1 MLNKFF
7 SFIYINSFK
16 FFPVKINKFLG
27 KFFKKL
33 HDMHIKASYSKDF
46 RAHLD
51 IEGNKFKLLLM
62 KNDNQAQ
69 SVYQKLHFNHDSYE
83 TIMVKTLIKSINFLN
98 TKNFLDLGSFMGFYA
113 CLVASKF
120 NDQQNIYAIESN
132 PKYVNYINQ
141 SVKLNNFTNINVIN
155 KILSDREEYLYVDN
169 ERVLS
174 SLDENQNLEKLKA
187 ITLDKLCEDKKIDP
201 EIIKIDVHGA
211 EGKVLTGCSQIL
223 EKHAKVILLE
233 LHTSEYLKKYS
244 NGFNRK
250 KIISLLIEKNF
261 HCFLVSSF
269 RDYDKKNKYELIQ
282 INNENFDFIFFDRDK
297 SDQFI
302 ICIKNNIDRKILN
315 LFE

>member
-1 MLNKFF
+1 
-7 SFIYINSFK
+7 
-16 FFPVKINKFLG
+16 
-27 KFFKKL
+27 
-33 HDMHIKASYSKDF
+33 
-46 RAHLD
+46 
-51 IEGNKFKLLLM
+51 
-62 KNDNQAQ
+62 
-69 SVYQKLHFNHDSYE
+69 
-83 TIMVKTLIKSINFLN
+83 
-98 TKNFLDLGSFMGFYA
+98 MGFYA
-113 CLVASKF
+113 CLIASRF

-141 SVKLNNFTNINVIN
+141 SVKLNNFTKISVIN
-155 KILSDREEYLYVDN
+155 KILSDREEDLYVDN
-169 ERVLS
+169 EKVLS
-174 SLDENQNLEKLKA
+174 SPGDHQNLEKLKA

-223 EKHAKVILLE
+223 EKPTKVILLE

-244 NGFNRK
+244 NGFNKK

-269 RDYDKKNKYELIQ
+269 RDYDKKNNKYKIIQ
-282 INNENFDFIFFDRDK
+282 INNENFDLIFFDRDK

-302 ICIKNNIDRKILN
+302 FCIKNNIDQKILN

>member
-1 MLNKFF
+1 
-7 SFIYINSFK
+7 
-16 FFPVKINKFLG
+16 
-27 KFFKKL
+27 
-33 HDMHIKASYSKDF
+33 MHIKASYSKDF